1 MISWILYCV
10 VVAALVASAA
20 RAADA
25 LARIIG
31 YRVRW
36 IWLGAL
42 ALTTYLSISSAVQR
56 VERPESL
63 MLLVPT
69 SQSALVAP
77 VHQTWIQI
85 ARSFVNRADRAM
97 TQPLTLAAHA
107 IDRTVSASTTTYAA
121 LAWMIVSL
129 VLATIFAAIIY
140 RFQSA
145 RRHWPVSQ
153 VQDVAVRVSPTV
165 GPIVIGLVRPEI
177 IVPQWLLRR
186 SADEQL
192 LAVAH
197 EQEHLR
203 ARDPLLLSIGWFLV
217 IVAPWNAAV
226 WYMLTR
232 LRLAIELDCDARVLR
247 RGAAPRAYGSLL
259 IEVAQNASPLTLSA
273 LGLADESSQLYQRIL
288 ALRGSAGAFARTRAV
303 GAGLVAAAGLLV
315 ACSIT
320 PPPPSAPTP
329 SAGPQTAPPAQTV
342 VATATVRESVTSTA
356 SAPAASRTSATS
368 ASAPASTSTQPRRP
382 DRSASAASISASDSA
397 TVPASVAS
405 LNDSP
410 PAQPQRPQF
419 LQHLDSV
426 AVANNPLLL
435 IDGVR
440 STMNALKSVD
450 PKTIDHVEVIK
461 GAAAIAEHGP
471 DAEHGVI
478 IVTTK
483 KTPPQT

>member
-10 VVAALVASAA
+10 VVATLVASAA

-42 ALTTYLSISSAVQR
+42 GLTAYLSISSAVQR
-56 VERPESL
+56 VERPQSL

-69 SQSALVAP
+69 SQNALVAP

-85 ARSFVNRADRAM
+85 ARAFVSRADHTM
-97 TQPLTLAAHA
+97 TQPLALVARA
-107 IDRTVSASTTTYAA
+107 IDQTASASTTTYAA
-121 LAWMIVSL
+121 FAWMIVSL

-186 SADEQL
+186 SVDEQQ

-217 IVAPWNAAV
+217 IAAPWNAAV
-226 WYMLTR
+226 WYMLSR

-320 PPPPSAPTP
+320 PPPPSAPAP
-329 SAGPQTAPPAQTV
+329 STGPQTTPTAQTTA
-342 VATATVRESVTSTA
+342 ATSTPRDSVMSTA
-356 SAPAASRTSATS
+356 SAPTATTTRTSATS
-368 ASAPASTSTQPRRP
+368 ASAPASTASTQPRRP
-382 DRSASAASISASDSA
+382 AQSASVSPSDSA
-397 TVPASVAS
+397 TAPASVAS
-405 LNDSP
+405 LSDSP

-419 LQHLDSV
+419 MQHLDSV

-440 STMNALKSVD
+440 STMNVLKSVD

-461 GAAAIAEHGP
+461 GAAAVAEHGP
-471 DAEHGVI
+471 DAVHGVI